1 MTTCHCC
8 ATDQMFDR
16 RIANRDLRRL
26 QRRGP
31 DPATRQLIAAVRES
45 PLPPHPTLLDIG
57 GGVGTIHHVL
67 LERGFAQATHIDA
80 SQAYLAV
87 ATAEAARLG
96 HADRVTFAHG
106 DFRVIA
112 PSVAPADV
120 VTLDRVVCCDP
131 DYAAL
136 LGAAADHAQ
145 RLLAFTYP
153 HPRWY
158 TRAFVAT
165 MNAGRRLRGNPFRA
179 YVHPPAG
186 MIAVLESRGL
196 RRRWAGGSWLWR
208 AELYE
213 RAA

>member
-1 MTTCHCC
+1 
-8 ATDQMFDR
+8 MFDR